1 MRIRAIKH
9 LFCLVALLMP
19 VFTQAADTA
28 PAEVKSIWQLLD
40 YLAVDYRGAVHDGVI
55 TKDSEY
61 AEMTDFS
68 ATVVREIS
76 ALPDAPQHAQLVQ
89 GAQRLQA
96 AIAARDTP
104 EAVAQLAHELAANLL
119 VSFPIALTPRT
130 VPDFDR
136 GRHLYAENCA
146 GCHGTTG
153 KGDGPLGVRLD
164 PKPVDFTDLDRARE
178 RSLFALYQ
186 VVGQGLEGTPMRS
199 FAELS
204 DDDRWALAFVVGQF
218 AFPDSLTSRGADLWK
233 SDARLRSV
241 IPGMDALTTLT
252 PAAVSASVGDAA
264 AMPLVAFLRR
274 HPGDA
279 VASQGSVLQLA
290 QERLDQALEAYRKGD
305 ATGASRLAVSAYLDG
320 FEPVEPVL
328 ATKDEPLLRR
338 IETAMTGVRSGI
350 TSQAP
355 EPALALSIASVQSL
369 LAEAEVKL
377 GAPETSPTSAFVG
390 AFTILLRE
398 GLEALLIVVAI
409 IAFLRK
415 AGRPE
420 VLVYVHAGAVVA
432 LLGGVATWAAAT
444 YLISISGASREATEG
459 FGSLFAAVVLL
470 FVGIWMHGKS
480 QAGAWQKYIKEK
492 VSQALTRRS
501 AWFLFLLAFVV
512 VYREVFETILFYVAL
527 WSEGNHHAVLGGAAA
542 AILGLALIAWLLLA
556 YSARLPI
563 GKFFSFSAGLMAIL
577 AVVLTGKGVAA
588 LQEANLLP
596 ARLLDLPRMDLI
608 GFYPTDQGVFA
619 QAACVAVLVAGY
631 LYNRRPAASA

>member
-1 MRIRAIKH
+1 MRIRVIKY
-9 LFCLVALLMP
+9 LVCLGVLLLP
-19 VFTQAADTA
+19 VLAGAADNA
-28 PAEVKSIWQLLD
+28 PSEVKTIWQLLD
-40 YLAVDYRGAVHDGVI
+40 YLAVDYRGAVRDGVVI
-55 TKDSEY
+55 KDSEY

-68 ATVVREIS
+68 ATVEREIS
-76 ALPDAPQHAQLVQ
+76 ALPDVPERAQLVQ
-89 GAQRLQA
+89 RAQGLQA

-104 EAVAQLAHELAANLL
+104 EAVARRAHDLAANLL
-119 VSFPIALTPRT
+119 TAFPIALTPRT
-130 VPDFDR
+130 APDLNH
-136 GRHLYAENCA
+136 GRQLYAENCA
-146 GCHGTTG
+146 GCHGATG
-153 KGDGPLGVRLD
+153 KGDGPLGKRLD

-178 RSLFALYQ
+178 RSVFALYQ
-186 VVGQGLEGTPMRS
+186 VIGQGLEGTPMRS

-218 AFPDSLTSRGADLWK
+218 AFPESLTGRGADLWK
-233 SDARLRSV
+233 SESRLRAM
-241 IPGMDALTTLT
+241 IPSMDAVTTLT
-252 PAAVSASVGDAA
+252 PAALSASVGEAS

-274 HPGDA
+274 NPGA
-279 VASQGSVLQLA
+279 TVASQSSVLQLA
-290 QERLDQALEAYRKGD
+290 HERLNQALEAYRKGD
-305 ATGASRLAVSAYLDG
+305 ATSASRLAVSAYLDG

-350 TSQAP
+350 TSQVP
-355 EPALALSIASVQSL
+355 EPVLAQNIAAAQALLVD
-369 LAEAEVKL
+369 AENKL
-377 GAPETSPTSAFVG
+377 GAHETSPTSAFVG

-415 AGRPE
+415 ANRPE
-420 VLVYVHAGAVVA
+420 VLIYVHAGAVVA
-432 LLGGVATWAAAT
+432 LLGGVATWAVAT
-444 YLISISGASREATEG
+444 YLISISGASREMTEG

-527 WSEGNHHAVLGGAAA
+527 WSEGNHHAVLGGAVAA
-542 AILGLALIAWLLLA
+542 SLGLALIAWLLLA

-596 ARLLDLPRMDLI
+596 ARLLDLPRIDLI
-608 GFYPTDQGVFA
+608 GFYPTDQGVIA
-619 QAACVAVLVAGY
+619 QIACIAVLLAGY
-631 LYNRRPAASA
+631 VYNRRPAVSA